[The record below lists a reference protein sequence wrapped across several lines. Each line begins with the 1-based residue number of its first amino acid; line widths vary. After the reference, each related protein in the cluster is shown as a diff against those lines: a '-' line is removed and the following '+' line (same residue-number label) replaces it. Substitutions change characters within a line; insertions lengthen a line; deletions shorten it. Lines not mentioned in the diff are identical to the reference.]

1 MTELKEEVTVHEEK
15 VVNQVGNAGNL
26 PTIPLTKKNAYR
38 VTAIRRMGTDEE
50 PVSFHFRKVHSGMNS
65 YIHLY
70 GEENEKK
77 ELHPSDFKEWEAV
90 AFRYP
95 GYLEEFCEKAYDAY
109 RWSSFDPD
117 VRGETDIMQYEKLL
131 QEDLLQI
138 PEEKQEEYIAAYKQ
152 KFCALLGSL
161 SNCASTMIT
170 GSANF
175 NHKRNEK
182 ANRSYDN
189 KYNDF
194 QEWRN
199 RFISA
204 MQRMRK
210 AARSEE
216 EKQEEA
222 WDRLKQDIAGS
233 AKTIHEIDTGKA
245 RGYNRAL
252 FVSSILNK
260 VGTFANRG
268 EVEIVQRA
276 VDFITEYNFSVK
288 KPVITARNKFFQLP
302 EIAQRIREKLQVV
315 KEQESKE
322 MKFEGGTLVWNY
334 EEDRLQILFDEI
346 PEERKRKEL
355 KSSGF
360 HWSPRNKTW
369 QRQLTSNAIYAA
381 KRVLNLPN
389 S

>member
-1 MTELKEEVTVHEEK
+1 
-15 VVNQVGNAGNL
+15 
-26 PTIPLTKKNAYR
+26 
-38 VTAIRRMGTDEE
+38 
-50 PVSFHFRKVHSGMNS
+50 
-65 YIHLY
+65 
-70 GEENEKK
+70 
-77 ELHPSDFKEWEAV
+77 
-90 AFRYP
+90 
-95 GYLEEFCEKAYDAY
+95 
-109 RWSSFDPD
+109 
-117 VRGETDIMQYEKLL
+117 MQYEKLL

>member
-1 MTELKEEVTVHEEK
+1 
-15 VVNQVGNAGNL
+15 
-26 PTIPLTKKNAYR
+26 
-38 VTAIRRMGTDEE
+38 
-50 PVSFHFRKVHSGMNS
+50 
-65 YIHLY
+65 
-70 GEENEKK
+70 
-77 ELHPSDFKEWEAV
+77 
-90 AFRYP
+90 
-95 GYLEEFCEKAYDAY
+95 
-109 RWSSFDPD
+109 
-117 VRGETDIMQYEKLL
+117 
-131 QEDLLQI
+131 
-138 PEEKQEEYIAAYKQ
+138 
-152 KFCALLGSL
+152 
-161 SNCASTMIT
+161 
-170 GSANF
+170 
-175 NHKRNEK
+175 
-182 ANRSYDN
+182 
-189 KYNDF
+189 
-194 QEWRN
+194 
-199 RFISA
+199 
-204 MQRMRK
+204 MQRTRK
-210 AARSEE
+210 AARPEE

-222 WDRLKQDIAGS
+222 WNRLKRDIAGS

-252 FVSSILNK
+252 FVSSILSK
-260 VGTFANRG
+260 VSTFANHG

-288 KPVITARNKFFQLP
+288 KPIITARNKFFQLP

-346 PEERKRKEL
+346 PEESKRKEL

-360 HWSPRNKTW
+360 HWSPRNKAW